1 MTKKKKTTILWSMLI
16 LMIVT
21 ITIISGFNF
30 VFSLQSLLEKSFK
43 ISRIYL
49 TKDPFWLISTLI
61 LSLLSFII
69 IAISYSKR
77 NNEPET

>member
-30 VFSLQSLLEKSFK
+30 VFSLQDLLEKSFK
-43 ISRIYL
+43 ISGTYL
-49 TKDPFWLISTLI
+49 TKDPFWSISTLV
-61 LSLLSFII
+61 LSLLSLII
-69 IAISYSKR
+69 IAISYPKK
-77 NNEPET
+77 EQ